1 MAANTGPDISTYAI
15 PEVALGDTFNT
26 WRDVTNT
33 SIYKLNKMRVYDGV
47 SSSSI
52 SMSVA
57 GGGTLSAEIA
67 DNVGKGVSFMQPV
80 VFQSGV
86 TFNGDVTFNASTF
99 TVNANIVTIDDYALI
114 LGNTASGSSD
124 TKINQA
130 GGGGLLIDRGGSGNT
145 AEWLWLP
152 QSIHGVTGMWQAN
165 AHIGISGSTFGIY
178 PNGGG
183 ILPVHGSGIRLDGGS
198 TTDHGFLIELTS
210 TGAAGTTSNRAIQ
223 FERYSPSG
231 ATVFMEVLS
240 GTTYG
245 ARPFVNISDGANRK
259 TIFQSGH
266 PFQFGQAVRFDGSA
280 YQFAQANNG
289 DNAEVVGIVSKIL
302 SGNEF
307 EITFLGEIFGDFSGA
322 LTTGTVLIP
331 GKTYYLAPDSAG
343 KLTSTQP
350 ITAGQVHKAVMVS
363 TGTNSAVVL
372 PFTGGVL
379 QSPIQISSSSSVST
393 RISQLNKFVPGDIVR
408 FKSYSGPGVTLE
420 YSLPSLGATASQYFS
435 DGIYVKAQANTPE
448 EAEMAGMV
456 VAVGAS
462 GEVNAS
468 FDVLMDGFFNLSA
481 LPYGS
486 ALIPGS
492 VYFLA
497 TNCAGTTGS
506 FESLTS
512 PLSTSPASLEGQV
525 RKPLFMATSSL
536 SGYLF
541 SYRGD
546 VRGAATG
553 ISFANLD
560 FFLVNNISDGVSG
573 DLRLGVFNGS
583 QNGREVIRLAA
594 GQSRFTNTVG
604 ITGNVGIGGG
614 WSAINAAGNGE
625 RILSQLDVRGDV
637 RVGVTL
643 NSVATPQG
651 RDLIISRYSTDNI
664 GTHGLTAPT
673 FNVIGTRWA
682 NSNLALGHCVRSGLS
697 SDSWVSSNPITV
709 AKSALVLGV
718 SGSDPALV
726 WKTAAS
732 SATAL
737 GGAVSLTDTFSIV
750 GNTAAFVG
758 AVNIGT
764 TQDRASAQTH
774 KPRLF
779 IQGDSNTTPRPQ
791 VYMTTTDGNFLL
803 MNASGSGGDYNGINA
818 WNGGSYLLF
827 GKAGAGG
834 AGHTFAI
841 APWATGTQT
850 VGMLMTYNGTSVNV
864 GINKLNPAVALDVTG
879 EARSSTSTTS
889 SSNDKTLTTKDYVDY
904 VSQTKIDEYLE
915 YTNNTSGSFLQIPVS
930 TFQVGKLYALKLK
943 VTVSPGSGANF
954 SIIGTPINTA
964 TAESSTTIPGE
975 GIMVLA
981 TYTEFN
987 STNNVVSQSV
997 GGPQFYGMVLQAIGV
1012 SNKPANVIANFAA
1025 SCSNNN
1031 STAVTWVL
1039 LRRLW

>member
-1 MAANTGPDISTYAI
+1 MAANTGPDINTYAI

-33 SIYKLNKMRVYDGV
+33 GVYKLNKIRVYDGV

-52 SMSVA
+52 DITVA
-57 GGGTLSAEIA
+57 AGGTLAAAIA
-67 DNVGKGVSFMQPV
+67 DNVDKGVTFMQPV
-80 VFQSGV
+80 TFQSGV

-99 TVNANIVTIDDYALI
+99 TVNANVVTIDDYSLI
-114 LGNTASGSSD
+114 LGNTAAGSSD
-124 TKINQA
+124 TKINAA

-145 AEWLWLP
+145 AEWLWNPTGL
-152 QSIHGVTGMWQAN
+152 HGVTGVWQAN
-165 AHIGISGSTFGIY
+165 AHIGISGATFGIY
-178 PNGGG
+178 PNAGG

-198 TTDHGFLIELTS
+198 TTDHGLLIEMTS
-210 TGAAGTTSNRAIQ
+210 TGVAGTTSNRSVQ
-223 FERYSPSG
+223 FERYSPAG

-245 ARPFVNISDGANRK
+245 SRPFVNISDGANRK
-259 TIFQSGH
+259 TITQSSH
-266 PFQFGQAVRFDGSA
+266 PFVFGTPVRFNKLTSA
-280 YQFAQANNG
+280 YAKAQAS
-289 DNAEVVGIVSKIL
+289 DADSAEVVGVVSKVIDA
-302 SGNEF
+302 NTF
-307 EITFLGEIFGDFSGA
+307 EITFIGEIFGDFSPVNATGSGLVA
-322 LTTGTVLIP
+322 GTV
-331 GKTYYLAPDSAG
+331 YYLTPDSEG
-343 KLTSTQP
+343 KLTPVQP
-350 ITAGQVHKAVMVS
+350 TSPGTVHKAVLIA
-363 TGTNSAVVL
+363 TGTQSAVVM

-379 QSPIQISSSSSVST
+379 QSPIQIANSSSVAT
-393 RISQLNKFVPGDIVR
+393 RIVQYNTFKVGDVVR
-408 FKSYSGPGVTLE
+408 FKAYPSGVTLS
-420 YSLPSLGATASQYFS
+420 YTPTVGATAEANYP
-435 DGIYVKAQANTPE
+435 DGIYVKAEADTPE
-448 EAEMAGMV
+448 EAEIAGMV
-456 VAVGAS
+456 ISVGATN
-462 GEVNAS
+462 GINDS
-468 FDVLMDGFFNLSA
+468 FDVLMDGFFNVGSWSS
-481 LPYGS
+481 PYS
-486 ALIPGS
+486 SLQPGT
-492 VYFLA
+492 VYFLN
-497 TNCAGTTGS
+497 TGCAGTTGS
-506 FESLTS
+506 FESGVASLTS
-512 PLSTSPASLEGQV
+512 TPPSTEGTV
-525 RKPLFMATSSL
+525 RKPMLMATSAL

-553 ISFANLD
+553 ISYANLAN
-560 FFLVNNISDGVSG
+560 FLVTDLQDGISG
-573 DLRLGVFNGS
+573 DLKIGVYDGNS
-583 QNGREVIRLAA
+583 TGREAIKIAA
-594 GQSRFTNTVG
+594 GTGKFATSVG
-604 ITGNVGIGGG
+604 VTGYVGVGGG
-614 WSAINAAGNGE
+614 WTSLASGTGN
-625 RILSQLDVRGDV
+625 RILAPLDVRGEI
-637 RVGVTL
+637 RVGLTVG
-643 NSVATPQG
+643 STPQG
-651 RDLIISRYSTDNI
+651 RDLIVSRYSTDDIASN
-664 GTHGLTAPT
+664 GTTAAAL
-673 FNVIGTRWA
+673 NVIGTRW
-682 NSNLALGHCVRSGLS
+682 SSSSLAIGHAVRSAVS
-697 SDSWVSSNPITV
+697 SDGWISSLPSSTSSPR
-709 AKSALVLGV
+709 SALVVGV
-718 SGSDPALV
+718 SGSNPALV

-737 GGAVSLTDTFSIV
+737 GGAVSLSDAFSIV
-750 GNTAAFVG
+750 GSTAAFVG

-827 GKAGAGG
+827 GRAGAGG
-834 AGHTFAI
+834 VGHTFAI

-930 TFQVGKLYALKLK
+930 TFDVGKLYALKLK
-943 VTVSPGSGANF
+943 TTVSSGNGANF
-954 SIIGTPINTA
+954 SIIGTPITTA

-981 TYTEFN
+981 TYSEIN
-987 STNNVVSQSV
+987 SLNNVVSQSV
-997 GGPQFYGMVLQAIGV
+997 GGPQFYGMVLQAIGAT
-1012 SNKPANVIANFAA
+1012 NKPANVIANFAA